1 VTIKPDVR
9 LNVTKIVEGGVAEV
23 YVGDSIVYVIT
34 VTNNGNST
42 ATGVNVTEKL
52 SNLVVVTKADTV
64 TGSWNN
70 DTGVWNVGSLAGNG
84 ASATLRLT
92 VKVVGNGTV
101 ANAVVVNSTENVTDV
116 PANSTN
122 VTAKPDVKL
131 DIVKNVTSDISDVH
145 VGDSIVYTITVTNNG
160 KATATDIN
168 VTEKLSDLVVVTDAK
183 GEGNWNNG
191 TKVWHIDSIEGSKN
205 ATLTLTV
212 LVVKEGNVTN
222 AVVAKAKE
230 NTTEVETNATNVTA
244 NPDVKLHISKVVNVS
259 SVYVGDSIVYT
270 ITVVNNGKS
279 TATDVNVTEKLSGLV
294 VVTDAT
300 GDGKW
305 NNNNNIWHIDSIESG
320 KDATLTLT
328 VLVTKEG
335 NVTNAVVAK
344 AKENDTEVETNAT
357 NVTANPNVELV
368 LSKVAN
374 VSSVKV
380 GDSIE
385 YIITVINNGK
395 STATDVYVTE
405 KLSNLVVVTK
415 ATGDGSWDN
424 DTKVWYIDS
433 LAGNGASAKLTLT
446 VLVVKDGNVT
456 NAVVA
461 TSKENN
467 TKVETNATNVTANP
481 DVKLDIVK
489 EVISDI
495 SNVYVGDTI
504 VYTITVTNNGKS
516 TATDINVTEKLS
528 NLVIVKDAVGDG
540 SWDNDT
546 KIWHIDSIDSNKAAT
561 LTLTVLVVKDGNVT
575 NAVVATSKENQTEVE
590 TNATNVTAK
599 PDVKLDVVKVANVT
613 SVKVGDSIEYTI
625 TVINNGKSTA
635 TDINVTEKLSKLVVV
650 TKANG
655 DGSWNN
661 GTKVW
666 HIDSIDSNKAA
677 TLTLTV
683 LVVKDGNVT
692 NAVVA
697 TSKENNTEVETN
709 ATNVTANPNVELVLS
724 KVANVTSVKVGDC
737 IEYIITVINN
747 GKSTATDVY
756 VTEKLSDLVVV
767 TKATGDGSWNN
778 GTKVWHIDSIDSNK
792 AATLTLTVL
801 VVKDGNVTNAVV
813 ATAKENQT
821 EVETNAT
828 NVTAD
833 PDVRL
838 DIVKDVI
845 SDIRN
850 VYVGD
855 TIVYTI
861 TVTNN
866 GKSTATDIN
875 VTEKLSNLV
884 IVKDAVGDGSWNNGT
899 NVWHIDSIDSNKA
912 ATLTLTVLV
921 VKEGTVTNA
930 VVASAKENNTEVES
944 NATNVTA
951 NPDVRL
957 DVVKQVAN
965 ITAVTVGD
973 HIVYTITVI
982 NNGKSTATDVN
993 VIEKL
998 SDLVVVT
1005 SAIGDGS
1012 WNNGTKVWHI
1022 DSIDSNKAASLT
1034 LTVLVVE
1041 EGTVTNAV
1049 VATAKENNTEVETN
1063 ATNITAMGL
1072 VDVAISLSVDNE
1084 NPDIGSEV
1092 TITLTVRNNGPSLA
1106 TYISGKLNKDFLSA
1120 LRIISIDSDDIKFNE
1135 GVLGY
1140 ALSDALTVNEDGTF
1154 EIYNLDVNKEVSATI
1169 KAQILRDGDIVVD
1182 GVVSSI
1188 EKDSNL
1194 SNNHD
1199 EITMHVHSLVD
1210 LSVNKTVNNMNPTV
1224 GDIIEYTITVFNA
1237 GPSNATNVV
1246 VIEKLPE
1253 SLIYQSDNAKGKYNH
1268 KTGIWNIGTVKAN
1281 ETKELT
1287 IKVKVNAIGKITN
1300 TVNVS
1305 SDEDNIN
1312 PHGSTNNITI
1322 NSVPKV
1328 VDLKVTVEV
1337 NNTHPKAG
1345 DFVEI
1350 TITIVNQG
1358 NKDATGVKVF
1368 DKIPDG
1374 LKYIS
1379 DDGEG
1384 NYDPYNGIWDIG
1396 NLPAGQTK
1404 VLHILVQATKVGN
1417 MTYTVTVTAN
1427 EEIKD
1432 PESAKDNVTIE
1443 VVEPE
1448 APIDNVTSDNVPHD
1462 DANIGLK
1469 PAGNP
1474 FALLVVALLSI
1485 GLCLTRRKQ

>member
-1 VTIKPDVR
+1 MTIKPDVR
-9 LNVTKIVEGGVAEV
+9 LNVAKIVEGGVAEV

-42 ATGVNVTEKL
+42 ATNVNVTEKL

-116 PANSTN
+116 PSNSTN

-160 KATATDIN
+160 KSTATDIN

-446 VLVVKDGNVT
+446 VLVVKEGNVT

-575 NAVVATSKENQTEVE
+575 NAVVATAKENQTEVE

-650 TKANG
+650 TKATG

-666 HIDSIDSNKAA
+666 HIDSIDNNKAA

-697 TSKENNTEVETN
+697 TAKENNTEVETN

-845 SDIRN
+845 SDIGN

-1012 WNNGTKVWHI
+1012 WNNGTNVWHI

>member
-1 VTIKPDVR
+1 M
-9 LNVTKIVEGGVAEV
+9 
-23 YVGDSIVYVIT
+23 
-34 VTNNGNST
+34 
-42 ATGVNVTEKL
+42 
-52 SNLVVVTKADTV
+52 
-64 TGSWNN
+64 
-70 DTGVWNVGSLAGNG
+70 
-84 ASATLRLT
+84 
-92 VKVVGNGTV
+92 
-101 ANAVVVNSTENVTDV
+101 
-116 PANSTN
+116 
-122 VTAKPDVKL
+122 VTA
-131 DIVKNVTSDISDVH
+131 
-145 VGDSIVYTITVTNNG
+145 VGIMALN
-160 KATATDIN
+160 
-168 VTEKLSDLVVVTDAK
+168 
-183 GEGNWNNG
+183 
-191 TKVWHIDSIEGSKN
+191 
-205 ATLTLTV
+205 
-212 LVVKEGNVTN
+212 
-222 AVVAKAKE
+222 
-230 NTTEVETNATNVTA
+230 
-244 NPDVKLHISKVVNVS
+244 
-259 SVYVGDSIVYT
+259 
-270 ITVVNNGKS
+270 
-279 TATDVNVTEKLSGLV
+279 
-294 VVTDAT
+294 
-300 GDGKW
+300 
-305 NNNNNIWHIDSIESG
+305 
-320 KDATLTLT
+320 
-328 VLVTKEG
+328 
-335 NVTNAVVAK
+335 
-344 AKENDTEVETNAT
+344 
-357 NVTANPNVELV
+357 
-368 LSKVAN
+368 
-374 VSSVKV
+374 
-380 GDSIE
+380 
-385 YIITVINNGK
+385 
-395 STATDVYVTE
+395 
-405 KLSNLVVVTK
+405 
-415 ATGDGSWDN
+415 
-424 DTKVWYIDS
+424 
-433 LAGNGASAKLTLT
+433 
-446 VLVVKDGNVT
+446 
-456 NAVVA
+456 
-461 TSKENN
+461 
-467 TKVETNATNVTANP
+467 
-481 DVKLDIVK
+481 
-489 EVISDI
+489 
-495 SNVYVGDTI
+495 
-504 VYTITVTNNGKS
+504 
-516 TATDINVTEKLS
+516 
-528 NLVIVKDAVGDG
+528 
-540 SWDNDT
+540 
-546 KIWHIDSIDSNKAAT
+546 SIDSNKAAT

-575 NAVVATSKENQTEVE
+575 NAVVAT
-590 TNATNVTAK
+590 A
-599 PDVKLDVVKVANVT
+599 
-613 SVKVGDSIEYTI
+613 
-625 TVINNGKSTA
+625 
-635 TDINVTEKLSKLVVV
+635 
-650 TKANG
+650 
-655 DGSWNN
+655 
-661 GTKVW
+661 
-666 HIDSIDSNKAA
+666 
-677 TLTLTV
+677 
-683 LVVKDGNVT
+683 
-692 NAVVA
+692 
-697 TSKENNTEVETN
+697 KENNTEVETN

-756 VTEKLSDLVVV
+756 VTEKLSDIVVV

-833 PDVRL
+833 PDVKL
-838 DIVKDVI
+838 DIVKEVI
-845 SDIRN
+845 SDN

-930 VVASAKENNTEVES
+930 VVASAKENNTEIES

-973 HIVYTITVI
+973 HIVYTITVT
-982 NNGKSTATDVN
+982 NKGKSTATDVN

-998 SDLVVVT
+998 SDFVVVT

-1462 DANIGLK
+1462 DANIGLE